1 MKNKPLSDL
10 KIRNAKIKEKDYQLG
25 DMEGLYLLIK
35 KIEKIRMDKII
46 FHHLSIDDIL
56 IFYFTPPIF
65 FTCF

>member
-10 KIRNAKIKEKDYQLG
+10 KIKNAKIKEKDYQLG

-46 FHHLSIDDIL
+46 FHYLSIDDIL
-56 IFYFTPPIF
+56 IFYFTPQIF

>member
-46 FHHLSIDDIL
+46 FHYLSIDDIL
-56 IFYFTPPIF
+56 IFYFTPQIF